1 MKHLLP
7 FFIGLTLIAS
17 GGVLVAHAQ
26 GYTPLVSLPGATQ
39 EGVSTNM
46 SAYLSGVIKLLIALG
61 GAISILM
68 AIIGGTQ
75 YVAAGIAP
83 SAKED
88 AKNRITNAFIG
99 LALILASYLILN
111 SINPK
116 LVQFGFMLPPV
127 GTSPMATSTTPT
139 SQPWP
144 DDLVERA
151 QLSSKNIMVT
161 GTKTSTTCKTIGEQ
175 GCTSVSQLGAAAIG
189 GLISLKES
197 CISCA
202 VVVTGGTEYW
212 NHSQNTAHRPGNSV
226 VDLSKNSFLDT
237 KIQAGTSLGVQ
248 STCSSLGPAYR
259 LTGAGAGLYVNEG
272 SHWHVCY

>member
-127 GTSPMATSTTPT
+127 GTSPMATSTGVAGSGVHTPLPVVALPVNPFLHPVST
-139 SQPWP
+139 PMNGSF
-144 DDLVERA
+144 
-151 QLSSKNIMVT
+151 VT
-161 GTKTSTTCKTIGEQ
+161 AAASGV
-175 GCTSVSQLGAAAIG
+175 SVSPTTQ
-189 GLISLKES
+189 
-197 CISCA
+197 
-202 VVVTGGTEYW
+202 V
-212 NHSQNTAHRPGNSV
+212 QN
-226 VDLSKNSFLDT
+226 
-237 KIQAGTSLGVQ
+237 Q
-248 STCSSLGPAYR
+248 
-259 LTGAGAGLYVNEG
+259 
-272 SHWHVCY
+272 